1 MANIKLSCRLI
12 NTRPLTQYSDHKGYH
27 VSHVQSDS
35 KLVNVVRQ
43 RSITVGLLVATV
55 WTAPE
60 TDFKCTRLCSIVG
73 LQNAKFAR
81 Y

>member
-12 NTRPLTQYSDHKGYH
+12 NTRPLTHYSDHKGYH

-35 KLVNVVRQ
+35 KLFNVVRQ
-43 RSITVGLLVATV
+43 RSITVCLLVATF

-60 TDFKCTRLCSIVG
+60 KGVRRTRL
-73 LQNAKFAR
+73 
-81 Y
+81 